1 MNLPAMPVS
10 VPAMTGRGL
19 DLVKRIEKRLLQE
32 EQVQIATQ
40 HVIHA
45 GIYSR
50 TICIPAGVALTGAL
64 IKIPTTLVICGRASV
79 LIGDGDEVLVD
90 GYRVFACSAGRKQAF
105 IAHADTWLT
114 MSFKTSARTVEEA
127 EDEFTDEADRLF
139 SRHGRNEITITGD

>member
-19 DLVKRIEKRLLQE
+19 DLVKRIEKRLLRE